1 MRQLIQTCRRDTFE
15 SAVSNHTTTHVLD
28 LIRSHFD
35 TLSPE
40 LQRAARWVQAHPA
53 EVGLHSMRE
62 CARRA
67 EVAPATMTRLA
78 QALGLGGFEDFRE
91 PFRERLVQGRRY
103 AARAQSMQRERT
115 QAPHWLGQLNELQQG
130 NAASVLAGNSRAAI
144 EGAARSMLA
153 SRRVAFLG
161 LRASHAI
168 AYHLHYGYQLLA
180 ANGRLLGDVG
190 GALQDQI
197 DEVAAGE
204 MLVAVSLAPYTR
216 VTVQAVEQCAR
227 RGVQVLG
234 LTDSALSPIARP
246 AAAALLFRAESS
258 SFFQSMVGALA
269 LSEALIAA
277 VAACGGSKVVKR
289 LQTMQS
295 RLDEQGAYW
304 ERRRSRMRQSLRAD
318 SPHRSLT

>member
-1 MRQLIQTCRRDTFE
+1 
-15 SAVSNHTTTHVLD
+15 VLD
-28 LIRSHFD
+28 LLQSRFD
-35 TLSPE
+35 ALSPE

-78 QALGLGGFEDFRE
+78 QALGLGGFEDLRA

-103 AARAQSMQRERT
+103 AARALSLQRERA
-115 QAPHWLGQLNELQQG
+115 QAAQWLGELGELQQA
-130 NAASVLAGNSRAAI
+130 NAASVVAGNTRAAI
-144 EGAARSMLA
+144 EAAARSMLA
-153 SRRVAFLG
+153 APRVAFLG

-180 ANGRLLGDVG
+180 INGVLLGDVG
-190 GALQDQI
+190 GTLQDQI
-197 DEVAAGE
+197 DQVARGE
-204 MLVAVSLAPYTR
+204 MLVAVSIAPYTR
-216 VTVQAVEQCAR
+216 ATVLAVEQCAR
-227 RGVQVLG
+227 RGVRVLG

-246 AAAALLFRAESS
+246 ATAALLFHTESS

-277 VAACGGSKVVKR
+277 VAACGGAKVLRR
-289 LQTMQS
+289 LHTMQS
-295 RLDEQGAYW
+295 RLEAQNAYW
-304 ERRRSRMRQSLRAD
+304 ERGRAHLHHTRRGASTPRAA
-318 SPHRSLT
+318 LT

>member
-1 MRQLIQTCRRDTFE
+1 
-15 SAVSNHTTTHVLD
+15 VLD
-28 LIRSHFD
+28 LLQSRFD
-35 TLSPE
+35 VLSPE

-78 QALGLGGFEDFRE
+78 QALGLGGFEDLRE

-103 AARAQSMQRERT
+103 AARAQSLQRERA
-115 QAPHWLGQLNELQQG
+115 QAPHWLDQLNKLQQG
-130 NAASVLAGNSRAAI
+130 NAASVLASNSRSAI
-144 EGAARSMLA
+144 ETAARSMLA

-180 ANGRLLGDVG
+180 VNGVLLGDVG
-190 GALQDQI
+190 GTLQDQI
-197 DEVAAGE
+197 DQVAPGE
-204 MLVAVSLAPYTR
+204 MLVAVSIAPYTR
-216 VTVQAVEQCAR
+216 ATVHAVEQCAQ

-234 LTDSALSPIARP
+234 LTDGALSPIARP
-246 AAAALLFRAESS
+246 AAAALLFRTESS

-277 VAACGGSKVVKR
+277 VAACGGTKVVKR

-304 ERRRSRMRQSLRAD
+304 ERSRARLRHPRRAAAVPRRG
-318 SPHRSLT
+318 PT